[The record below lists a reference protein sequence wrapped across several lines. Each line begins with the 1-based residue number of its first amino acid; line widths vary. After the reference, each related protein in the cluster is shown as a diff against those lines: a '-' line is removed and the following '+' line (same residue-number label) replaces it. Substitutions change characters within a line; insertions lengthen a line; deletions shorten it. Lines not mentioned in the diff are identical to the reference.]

1 MFSAEPLRS
10 AARKSAAA
18 HFTAILI
25 AVAGLALPAPHAQA
39 QQDAPQS
46 GQTNQNA
53 HREGDAASPGA
64 ASAERSDPAAPIDFH
79 EAWFPVDSL
88 NAGLSEPGEPLNRA
102 TPRATLESFLDLAA
116 NQEFDR
122 VAHLLNLALIPQNE
136 RAESGPELARKLHE
150 IFSRRVWINW
160 DNLPD
165 RPDAME
171 VVGTESNKTAGE
183 PRRSVGIATLTL
195 DDRPVTLRLSRLKTP
210 DRSPIWLFSAQTV
223 GNIDALYEQY
233 GPGWLEQR
241 LPEWLKGTG
250 PGDIPLWKLFL
261 LPLLLGVAVLAAWGV
276 YRGTQMIARIGRP
289 EWVCL
294 IIRRSSAPLAFL
306 TASLFG
312 QLVIATMLP
321 LSGPVNSIVQPVLL
335 AGIIAA
341 IAWMALRS
349 FDTILDFASKKYVSD
364 IGKEENDA
372 SRRLYTNLSVARR
385 VALLIAFLAA
395 AGLLF
400 SQLELYQTLGVSLL
414 ASAGIV
420 SLIFGFAA
428 QTVLGNILASL
439 QIAISKPIR
448 IGDSVFYEG
457 QWGNVEEINYTY
469 VLIRI
474 WDDRRLV
481 VPVRYFVSHPFENWS
496 IKTSHLLGTIN
507 IKMDHR
513 VDVDALRKKFTQI
526 VKKNDN
532 WDGKVEPKTLVTD
545 HDDEGMTVRFY
556 ASAENASNAWFLECA
571 MREQMLAFVR
581 GMKDAPAYPHRR
593 VLIEH
598 AGNGED
604 RLRRKQS

>member
-1 MFSAEPLRS
+1 MFSAEPWQG
-10 AARKSAAA
+10 AICKSATAR
-18 HFTAILI
+18 FTAVLI
-25 AVAGLALPAPHAQA
+25 AIAGLALPILHAQA
-39 QQDAPQS
+39 QQNTP
-46 GQTNQNA
+46 QTNLSQPP
-53 HREGDAASPGA
+53 ETGA
-64 ASAERSDPAAPIDFH
+64 ASREAAPTADSTDPAAPIDFH

-102 TPRATLESFLDLAA
+102 TPRATLESFLNLAA
-116 NQEFDR
+116 NQEFGR
-122 VAHLLNLALIPQNE
+122 AAHLFNLALIPRQE
-136 RAESGPELARKLHE
+136 QPEQGPELARKLHE
-150 IFSRRVWINW
+150 IFNRRVWINW
-160 DNLPD
+160 NNLPD

-171 VVGTESNKTAGE
+171 VIGAQSNQTAGE
-183 PRRSVGIATLTL
+183 PRRSLSIASLQL
-195 DDRPVTLRLSRLKTP
+195 DDRSVTLRLSRLKAP
-210 DRSPIWLFSAQTV
+210 DRPPLWLFSAQTV
-223 GNIDALYEQY
+223 GNIDALYERY

-241 LPEWLKGTG
+241 LPEWLKRTG
-250 PGDIPLWKLFL
+250 PGAIPLWKLL
-261 LPLLLGVAVLAAWGV
+261 VLPLLLGVAVLAAWGV

-294 IIRRSSAPLAFL
+294 IIRKSGAPLAFL
-306 TASLFG
+306 TACLFG
-312 QLVIATMLP
+312 QLVIGTMLP

-335 AGIIAA
+335 TGIIAA
-341 IAWMALRS
+341 IAWLALRG

-400 SQLELYQTLGVSLL
+400 SQLELFQTLGVSLL
-414 ASAGIV
+414 ASAGIF

-439 QIAISKPIR
+439 QIAISKPVR
-448 IGDSVFYEG
+448 IGDSIFYEG

-469 VLIRI
+469 ILIRI

-481 VPVRYFVSHPFENWS
+481 VPVQYFVSHPFENWS

-513 VDVDALRKKFTQI
+513 VDVDALREKFTEI
-526 VKKNDN
+526 VQENEN
-532 WDGKVEPKTLVTD
+532 WDGKVEPQTLVTD

-556 ASAENASNAWFLECA
+556 ASAENASKAWYLECA

-598 AGNGED
+598 AGNGEE
-604 RLRRKQS
+604 RLWREQSG